1 MSAQAEKPANATP
14 ASRSKKY
21 VLPVAALVLLAAMVH
36 DTHVI
41 RIGSQQDVHANV
53 FSAEAYGH
61 KAFPVIQSAIEH
73 SAVEARVLAEAIS
86 LDKAAAAEK
95 FGKPGSVGPIFPIK
109 FSGVAGELKSGAL
122 TVSVEGLPASLRIRV
137 QTGPA
142 INGTDVR
149 DATGTVSFG
158 SFTNQIE
165 YQDAGSALNNE
176 VKTSVL
182 ALLDRE
188 RLSGKK
194 VEVVGVFQLIN
205 ATNWLV
211 TPVRMTA
218 Q

>member
-1 MSAQAEKPANATP
+1 MSAHTEKPASALPPSHATRYILP
-14 ASRSKKY
+14 A
-21 VLPVAALVLLAAMVH
+21 AALLLLLTMVY
-36 DTHVI
+36 DTKVV
-41 RIGSQQDVHANV
+41 RIGSPQDVRAGV

-61 KAFPVIQSAIEH
+61 KAFPAIQTAIEGR
-73 SAVEARVLAEAIS
+73 AVEAKALAAALS
-86 LDKAAAAEK
+86 KDKAAAAEE
-95 FGKPGSVGPIFPIK
+95 FGKPGSVGPIFPVK
-109 FSGVAGELKSGAL
+109 FSGVAGELKSGVL
-122 TVSVEGLPASLRIRV
+122 TVAVDGLPDGLRIRV

-176 VKTSVL
+176 IKTSVL
-182 ALLDRE
+182 AALDRE
-188 RLSGKK
+188 HLSGKK

-205 ATNWLV
+205 ANSWLV

-218 Q
+218 K